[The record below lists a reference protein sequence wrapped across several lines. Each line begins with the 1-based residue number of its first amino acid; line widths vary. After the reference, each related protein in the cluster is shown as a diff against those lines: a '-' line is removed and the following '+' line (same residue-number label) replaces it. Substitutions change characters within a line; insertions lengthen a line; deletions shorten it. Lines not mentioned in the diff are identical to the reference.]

1 MTKKRTRLPAEQAKK
16 LILDAA
22 ERHLAAHGPDGIRLK
37 DLAAELGISHPAIL
51 HHFGS
56 RDGLVR
62 AVVTKTSADFER
74 EMIAVITQETD
85 EEDRTARAINGLF
98 ELLADRNFA
107 RTSIWLQLSSDEDSD
122 PTDHGQQVKRFADV
136 VHALRL
142 QKCDFTPTYQD
153 TLFTIAMASFAIFG
167 ASIAP
172 DSVAKA
178 GVDPKQFREW
188 FTKLI
193 LRQLESPMTEEGDA

>member
-16 LILDAA
+16 LILEAA

-37 DLAAELGISHPAIL
+37 DLASELGISHPAIL

-62 AVVTKTSADFER
+62 AVVSKASSDFER
-74 EMIAVITQETD
+74 EMIAIISQDTD
-85 EEDRTARAINGLF
+85 EEDRTAIAINGLF
-98 ELLADRNFA
+98 ELLSDRKFA
-107 RTSIWLQLSSDEDSD
+107 RTSAWLQLSGTEEDEH
-122 PTDHGQQVKRFADV
+122 TEHGQQLRRFADV

-142 QKCDFTPTYQD
+142 EKCDVKPTYQD
-153 TLFTIAMASFAIFG
+153 TLFTIAMTSFAIFG

-172 DSVAKA
+172 DSVAEA
-178 GVDPKQFREW
+178 GVDRKQFREW
-188 FTKLI
+188 FTKLV
-193 LRQLESPMTEEGDA
+193 LRQLESPMSEES

>member
-22 ERHLAAHGPDGIRLK
+22 ERHLAALGPDGIRLK

-62 AVVTKTSADFER
+62 AVVTKATADFER

-107 RTSIWLQLSSDEDSD
+107 RTSIWLQ
-122 PTDHGQQVKRFADV
+122 
-136 VHALRL
+136 
-142 QKCDFTPTYQD
+142 
-153 TLFTIAMASFAIFG
+153 
-167 ASIAP
+167 
-172 DSVAKA
+172 
-178 GVDPKQFREW
+178 
-188 FTKLI
+188 
-193 LRQLESPMTEEGDA
+193 